1 MRYGPGH
8 KEEARSRILNAA
20 GRGFRRLGFGGI
32 GVDGLAKEAGVTSG
46 AFYGHFPSKAEAFK
60 AAAVAGLVQ
69 LREGDR
75 RPARQGRRGRGW
87 RKFVDFYMSVRRT
100 CDLSESCALQ
110 SLTPEVARAD
120 HGTRAAYEAE
130 LLKVVEAVA
139 QGLPNGSLPAR
150 RKTAWAI
157 LADAVR
163 RRLARALRGRS
174 QDRGPDSGGY
184 QERGH
189 GLDQQRLG
197 WRGTIACARRGS
209 IADAPLDVLLGS
221 S

>member
-1 MRYGPGH
+1 MGMRYGPGH
-8 KEEARSRILNAA
+8 KDEARSRILNAA

-69 LREGDR
+69 LREAIEDLR
-75 RPARQGRRGRGW
+75 AREGEDW
-87 RKFVDFYMSVRRT
+87 LATFVDFYMSVRRT

-120 HGTRAAYEAE
+120 HGTRTAYEAE
-130 LLKVVEAVA
+130 LLRVAEAVA
-139 QGLPNGSLPAR
+139 QGLPNGPLPAR

-157 LADAVR
+157 LAMLSGGVS
-163 RRLARALRGRS
+163 LARSAADPRTGAQIATGIKSAVMALAG
-174 QDRGPDSGGY
+174 SG
-184 QERGH
+184 
-189 GLDQQRLG
+189 
-197 WRGTIACARRGS
+197 
-209 IADAPLDVLLGS
+209 
-221 S
+221 

>member
-8 KEEARSRILNAA
+8 KDEARSRILNAA

-32 GVDGLAKEAGVTSG
+32 GVDGLAKDAGVTSG

-69 LREGDR
+69 LREAIEDLRASEGED
-75 RPARQGRRGRGW
+75 W
-87 RKFVDFYMSVRRT
+87 LTTFVDFYMSVRRT

-120 HGTRAAYEAE
+120 HGTRTAYEAE
-130 LLKVVEAVA
+130 LLKVAEAVA
-139 QGLPNGSLPAR
+139 HGLPNGPLAAR

-157 LADAVR
+157 LAMLSGGVS
-163 RRLARALRGRS
+163 LARSAADPRTGAQIAAGIRSAVMAL
-174 QDRGPDSGGY
+174 
-184 QERGH
+184 
-189 GLDQQRLG
+189 
-197 WRGTIACARRGS
+197 TN
-209 IADAPLDVLLGS
+209 
-221 S
+221 

>member
-1 MRYGPGH
+1 MGMRYGPGH
-8 KEEARSRILNAA
+8 KDEARSRILNAA

-69 LREGDR
+69 LREAIEDLRVREGEDWM
-75 RPARQGRRGRGW
+75 AT
-87 RKFVDFYMSVRRT
+87 FVDFYMSVRRT

-120 HGTRAAYEAE
+120 HGTRTAYEAE
-130 LLKVVEAVA
+130 LLRVAEAVA
-139 QGLPNGSLPAR
+139 QGLPNGPLPAR

-157 LADAVR
+157 LAMLSGGVS
-163 RRLARALRGRS
+163 LARSAADPRTGAQIAAGIKSAVMALVG
-174 QDRGPDSGGY
+174 SG
-184 QERGH
+184 
-189 GLDQQRLG
+189 
-197 WRGTIACARRGS
+197 
-209 IADAPLDVLLGS
+209 
-221 S
+221 